1 LSFLFLYRRRA
12 KVRACPRPCDC
23 LQSRNVSF
31 GTSGDFFERFHA
43 TVKGLGT
50 IFKTGL
56 KVLLWQVLICYKKIV
71 FIVFFLVQNL
81 QIRYNKSM

>member
-1 LSFLFLYRRRA
+1 MPNDTA
-12 KVRACPRPCDC
+12 A
-23 LQSRNVSF
+23 
-31 GTSGDFFERFHA
+31 
-43 TVKGLGT
+43 VKGLGT

-71 FIVFFLVQNL
+71 FNVFFLVQNL